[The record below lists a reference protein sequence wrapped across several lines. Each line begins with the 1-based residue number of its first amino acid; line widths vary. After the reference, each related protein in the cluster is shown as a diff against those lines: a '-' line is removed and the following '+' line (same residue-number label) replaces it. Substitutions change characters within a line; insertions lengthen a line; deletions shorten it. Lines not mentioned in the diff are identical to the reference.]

1 MGDTCTNCPS
11 APYSFNLSETFN
23 VTNHTM
29 TSITIGSDDSSITLN
44 GFVAQDRMCMGSI
57 ITPNVNN
64 TNNTN
69 STDPTK
75 NGTGPTTNG
84 TDPTTNGTEPTSKVD
99 CLTAFDFFTV
109 TSMSTGIYFDD
120 TVGGFLGLG
129 FDLPDNGPSFI
140 SSLKSQG
147 YIDYE
152 SLAVHIDSGLN
163 QTNTSQ
169 GSLMTLGGHDPQFMY
184 PNPEEG
190 VFNTYQSENNNWEIE
205 VRGFG
210 FMNQTIEAEYRSFAI
225 IDSFARG
232 VQIPQSEFYQFVV
245 QMKTIFN
252 GAKDDFYCQSY
263 NCFFIDRSC
272 SDENIIGNITN
283 FTIRFNDSI
292 GYTLSPQVFLRDGYY
307 TAGDENLFKVCD
319 VLIYNNLQNQESFVL
334 GDIFSEA
341 YYTQYD
347 YQTQTVGF
355 NGFVLLDLPIIT
367 QKPYYQFLPTWG
379 IVLLALAGV
388 GLIASFVY
396 FYIQKRKN
404 DKLNKELG
412 YNDKINQ
419 EEIDLDD
426 Y

>member
-190 VFNTYQSENNNWEIE
+190 VFNTY
-205 VRGFG
+205 
-210 FMNQTIEAEYRSFAI
+210 
-225 IDSFARG
+225 
-232 VQIPQSEFYQFVV
+232 
-245 QMKTIFN
+245 
-252 GAKDDFYCQSY
+252 
-263 NCFFIDRSC
+263 
-272 SDENIIGNITN
+272 
-283 FTIRFNDSI
+283 
-292 GYTLSPQVFLRDGYY
+292 
-307 TAGDENLFKVCD
+307 
-319 VLIYNNLQNQESFVL
+319 
-334 GDIFSEA
+334 
-341 YYTQYD
+341 
-347 YQTQTVGF
+347 
-355 NGFVLLDLPIIT
+355 
-367 QKPYYQFLPTWG
+367 
-379 IVLLALAGV
+379 
-388 GLIASFVY
+388 
-396 FYIQKRKN
+396 
-404 DKLNKELG
+404 
-412 YNDKINQ
+412 
-419 EEIDLDD
+419 
-426 Y
+426 